1 MPDHSIPIEPSKFRN
16 WLRFWL
22 YQVPQEFQEEL
33 EIMRDED
40 GLMIED
46 KLGYIPEDLT
56 VHRIIK
62 LLDLDSNR

>member
-46 KLGYIPEDLT
+46 KLGYIP
-56 VHRIIK
+56 
-62 LLDLDSNR
+62 